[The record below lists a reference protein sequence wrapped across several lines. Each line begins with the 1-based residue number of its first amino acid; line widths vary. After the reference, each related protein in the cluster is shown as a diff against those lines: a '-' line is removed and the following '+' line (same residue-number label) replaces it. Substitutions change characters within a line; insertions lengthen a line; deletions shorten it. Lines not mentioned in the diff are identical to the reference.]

1 DEVLPA
7 NGGEGGDQERGVPV
21 LADEGGFSDALER
34 DDLADVGPALGG
46 RLERVQRRLEARIGP
61 PDRAVDHDR
70 DVFGEWAGE
79 GFVEDVGGGA
89 GVGELDAAAALV
101 GHGLVPAR

>member
-1 DEVLPA
+1 MQRRVEGLAQIGDEVLPA

-46 RLERVQRRLEARIGP
+46 RLERVQRSLEARIVA
-61 PDRAVDHDR
+61 PDRPVVADR
-70 DVFGEWAGE
+70 DVFGGWAG
-79 GFVEDVGGGA
+79 GGLLEDVGA
-89 GVGELDAAAALV
+89 
-101 GHGLVPAR
+101 